1 MRRLAPVGP
10 VARAPVA
17 RRETARSARAAVLE
31 AFGNAKTVRNDNSS
45 RFGDR
50 LALLAIR
57 AAAPLPPQFPKRQLL
72 PLQGRGSG
80 RLPWAG
86 PPPLDLSSRWVGNGS
101 PLVGDPQLV
110 GGWVWAGQPSHTSTP
125 APQPPTDGEFSGA
138 RLRAPKAA
146 GTRTLPPTRARRR
159 RRVRQADRLAP
170 DSTG

>member
-57 AAAPLPPQFPKRQLL
+57 AAAPSLPSFRN
-72 PLQGRGSG
+72 GS
-80 RLPWAG
+80 
-86 PPPLDLSSRWVGNGS
+86 SSRSKGGDRVACLGRV
-101 PLVGDPQLV
+101 PLRWILV
-110 GGWVWAGQPSHTSTP
+110 AGGWVMDP
-125 APQPPTDGEFSGA
+125 
-138 RLRAPKAA
+138 R
-146 GTRTLPPTRARRR
+146 
-159 RRVRQADRLAP
+159 
-170 DSTG
+170 